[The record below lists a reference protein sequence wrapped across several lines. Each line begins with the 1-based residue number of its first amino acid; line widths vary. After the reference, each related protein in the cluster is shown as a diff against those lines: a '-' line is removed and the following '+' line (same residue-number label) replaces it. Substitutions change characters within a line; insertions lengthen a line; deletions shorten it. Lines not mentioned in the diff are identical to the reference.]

1 MPVVRYRPLKQ
12 EEKQNRY
19 HALGIRVKK
28 KQKHLSFNANMLS
41 VWKPYLMTHETTY
54 NKLQPAMVLGAAS
67 ESGTKFKGRRGK
79 YFYSFFCQFLTEW
92 QTLTVLLWL

>member
-1 MPVVRYRPLKQ
+1 
-12 EEKQNRY
+12 
-19 HALGIRVKK
+19 
-28 KQKHLSFNANMLS
+28 MLS